1 MYGRFS
7 VTSPDKASLPPGSCA
22 PLAAVS
28 PSLTL
33 VEVMSIITSWKAAVS
48 SACLCVCSAIFSLN
62 FRGLEAPEPVPEL
75 GPGPGPQPLEPV
87 ADIFTER
94 TERLDVVEWFFPPE
108 DGPTLTRRHTLTLF
122 LLWFVFLNRPICYC
136 QYLLFTWKWHTT
148 FSEWLKFKDLK
159 SLHDY
164 FDVNIR

>member
-94 TERLDVVEWFFPPE
+94 TERLDVVEWFFPPRRWA
-108 DGPTLTRRHTLTLF
+108 DIDKTSHSDAFLTVICFFKPANMLLSVFIIVNYYCKLF
-122 LLWFVFLNRPICYC
+122 RSGSNSR
-136 QYLLFTWKWHTT
+136 
-148 FSEWLKFKDLK
+148 SGSNLK
-159 SLHDY
+159 
-164 FDVNIR
+164 I